1 VGEDLK
7 RFRFRLRARHLV
19 FFLVGCFL
27 FDLGFFAAK
36 LLPAP
41 QDPARVGNVD
51 LIAVL
56 TGGQRRLKE
65 AMAFL
70 LQGRGKYLFI
80 SGVARGSD
88 VNEIFLANKVE
99 VPPEALRN
107 HIYLGEEAES
117 TAENALEVRRISEQ
131 LEVSSVLL
139 VTSNY
144 HLQRARWLI
153 EKEFE
158 HSPATQKVQIFTYP
172 VESPNFDRQSW
183 YRSPTAWSILIWEY
197 LKSMPVRLG
206 F

>member
-1 VGEDLK
+1 M
-7 RFRFRLRARHLV
+7 
-19 FFLVGCFL
+19 GCFL
-27 FDLGFFAAK
+27 FDLGFFAAS

-65 AMAFL
+65 ATGFL
-70 LQGRGKYLFI
+70 MQGQGKYLFI

-88 VNEIFLANKVE
+88 VNEIFTANKVE
-99 VPPEALRN
+99 VPPESLRN
-107 HIYLGEEAES
+107 QIYLGEEAES
-117 TAENALEVRRISEQ
+117 TVDNAVEVRRISEQ
-131 LEVSSVLL
+131 LGVSSVLL
-139 VTSNY
+139 VTSSY

-153 EKEFE
+153 EKEFT
-158 HSPATQKVQIFTYP
+158 HSSATQKVQIFTYP
-172 VESPNFDRQSW
+172 VESPNFDRESW

-197 LKSMPVRLG
+197 IKSMPVRLG